1 MPKEFEPG
9 ARYQGYA
16 QSQGFDPIKPVD
28 VTPLLRENRQVEQN
42 NMQRMLNQSLQVMQ
56 IEADAERRVIDQQNR
71 VADLVASQEL
81 EDLATFSQTLTNS
94 ITAYRDYRKEK
105 DIEAG
110 MALAY
115 TDGLPESAM
124 EQFRQQ
130 ELMAEE
136 AAMVAKGI
144 GAQLE
149 AEDAPTDVVQKARK
163 LSGWKGYGYA
173 RGIAQ
178 LAGQQYGAFY
188 EEAATRV
195 QIDLNGRAVSLENA
209 QNSSERAA
217 VEAEIRRQYLKNF
230 EGMNLALLNEYLFPA
245 MKQYEV
251 KAATEFAIEQRGRLQ
266 AERKTEMLDS
276 FSGYAANNQMGV
288 GFEKLLS
295 LYQYDFGGKGK
306 ARDALLK
313 HVKEG
318 LDSGLYSP
326 EQVEALLDHKIIM
339 NGKEVTIRKQFR
351 VQLAAIDMGKSIY
364 EAGLRPI
371 ARAQEEKKAKET
383 AFIQDL
389 QEKEAS
395 RGVPLSEGELQVLKQ
410 YAYGKDGLG
419 LGYIP
424 NYLKDY
430 ETRNEQDQAASQD
443 YADLLKARQGGV
455 IYTEQARGLHPSVRI
470 AEAANIRDSEL
481 VRPNEVLEKDADD
494 DINRL
499 ASQELKAGGELTGN
513 LLEKTFI
520 ENAKSDYLQR
530 YQTYMLSD
538 QYRPQEAHDKALAEV
553 IEKAKDNT
561 SYRTREAPPSGDKD
575 LDKTITEAEKA
586 LQSGGFNVPIAALA
600 PAVEQLAEYQEQ
612 GKTDIPYEF
621 HAVARAIRGVDG
633 WDLAAIQYNAH
644 GKGTLQKP
652 GVEQRIDGYTPLVR
666 SLLREYNT
674 PSRTFRAQLEA
685 ERSGQDIEPFLDL
698 VKAKESKAYGEY
710 DAMNTG
716 GSHGGHKA
724 YGSANSKDV
733 FGRGLSEMT
742 IAEVMDLQA
751 QQKVFAAGAF
761 QIIPNTMKMVVQLAG
776 IPLDAK
782 FDKATQDRL
791 AIALYLNRVRLHGTN
806 AEALMSGLRS
816 EWIGLQN
823 VPDIQ
828 LQEAIEPLSVYNQPQ
843 YILPALAGGSQ

>member
-1 MPKEFEPG
+1 MPKEFQPG

-16 QSQGFDPIKPVD
+16 QTQGFDPIKPID
-28 VTPLLRENRQVEQN
+28 VTPLLRENRQTEQN
-42 NMQRMLNQSLQVMQ
+42 NMQRMLDQSLQVMR
-56 IEADAERRVIDQQNR
+56 IEADAENRAMDQQNKI
-71 VADLVASQEL
+71 AELVASQEL

-115 TDGLPESAM
+115 TDGLPESTM

-130 ELMAEE
+130 ESLAEE
-136 AAMVAKGI
+136 AAIVSKGF

-149 AEDAPTDVVQKARK
+149 AQDAPTDVVQKARN

-178 LAGQQYGAFY
+178 LGGQQYGAFY

-195 QIDLNGRAVSLENA
+195 QVEINGRFVNLDNA
-209 QNSSERAA
+209 RTSSERAA

-230 EGMNLALLNEYLFPA
+230 EGMNLALLNEHLFPA
-245 MKQYEV
+245 MKQYET
-251 KAATEFAIEQRGRLQ
+251 KAATQFAIQQREQLQ
-266 AERKTEMLDS
+266 AERKTEMLDA
-276 FSGYAANNQMGV
+276 FSGYAANNQMGI
-288 GFEKLLS
+288 GFEKLLG
-295 LYQYDFGGKGK
+295 LYQYDFGGKGA
-306 ARDALLK
+306 ARDALFK

-318 LDSGLYSP
+318 LDSGLYNP
-326 EQVEALLDHKIIM
+326 AQVEALLDHKFIM
-339 NGKEVTIRKQFR
+339 NGKEVTVRSQFR
-351 VQLAAIDMGKSIY
+351 VQLAAIDMGRSIY

-371 ARAQEEKKAKET
+371 ARAQEEKTAREK
-383 AFIQDL
+383 AFILDL
-389 QEKEAS
+389 QEKEAQ

-424 NYLKDY
+424 QYLKNY

-443 YADLLKARQGGV
+443 YADALKARQGGV
-455 IYTEQARGLHPSVRI
+455 IYTEQAKGLHPSVRI
-470 AEAANIRDSEL
+470 AEAENIRDSEL
-481 VRPNEVLEKDADD
+481 VRPNELYEADADD
-494 DINRL
+494 SIERL
-499 ASQELKAGGELTGN
+499 AIDELRAGGELRGG
-513 LLEKTFI
+513 LKEKTFI
-520 ENAKSDYLQR
+520 ENAKSDYLAR
-530 YQTYMLSD
+530 YQQYVLSD
-538 QYRPQEAHDKALAEV
+538 QFTPQQAHQKALDDV
-553 IEKAKDNT
+553 IKKAKDNE
-561 SYRTREAPPSGDKD
+561 SYRPRQAPPSGDKD

-586 LQSGGFNVPIAALA
+586 LQTGGFNVPIAALA

-621 HAVARAIRGVDG
+621 HAVARPIRGVDG
-633 WDLAAIQYNAH
+633 WDLAAIQYAAH
-644 GKGTLQKP
+644 GKGTLKKP

-666 SLLREYNT
+666 NLLREYNT

-685 ERSGQDIEPFLDL
+685 VRSGQDTAPFLEL
-698 VKAKESKAYGEY
+698 IKSKESDAYGEY

-724 YGSANSKDV
+724 YGSANSVNV

-751 QQKVFAAGAF
+751 QQKVFAAGAY
-761 QIIPNTMKMVVQLAG
+761 QIIPKTMKMVVQLTG
-776 IPLDAK
+776 IPLDAV

-791 AIALYLNRVRLHGTN
+791 AMALYHNRVRIHGTN
-806 AEALMSGLRS
+806 ADALMSGLRS

-828 LQEAIEPLSVYNQPQ
+828 LKEAIEPLSVYNQPQ